1 MRVLSKSIKI
11 LFLLFVLFVGLCLSI
26 TDFLNVQDNK
36 WYSLLQTTA
45 NGISV
50 SLICAIIINIIG
62 YFYEKH
68 KMFNNAANKI
78 AVSYGFLLE
87 LTRNLEKKLQELQ
100 YAVDSQ
106 SFNYLKYHETLH
118 GISNL
123 YSHISDQIESV
134 DFCDYEPLMN
144 PKHIF
149 FTKEKVIVSEVNNA
163 VSVLK
168 TSKIYSN
175 QFTIAELQ
183 LDLLQKENQQDS
195 KNVLL
200 KANECL
206 TQIKMAYN
214 ENTRWI
220 EMLDLIMPEFTKF
233 KCFKGNTWIERKE
246 RMMKVL

>member
-11 LFLLFVLFVGLCLSI
+11 LFLLFILFVGLCLSVTYFFDI
-26 TDFLNVQDNK
+26 HDNK

-50 SLICAIIINIIG
+50 SLICAIIINLIG
-62 YFYEKH
+62 YFFEKH
-68 KMFNNAANKI
+68 KLFTNAGNKI
-78 AVSYGFLLE
+78 AISYGLLLE
-87 LTRNLEKKLQELQ
+87 LKRSLENKLSGLQ

-106 SFNYLKYHETLH
+106 NFDSVKHHETLH
-118 GISNL
+118 DISNL
-123 YSHISDQIESV
+123 YGLISDQIQTV
-134 DFCDYEPLMN
+134 DLLDYEPLIN

-149 FTKEKVIVSEVNNA
+149 FTKEKVILSEVNNA
-163 VSVLK
+163 VDVLK

-175 QFTIAELQ
+175 NFKIAELK
-183 LDLLQKENQQDS
+183 LDLSVKENPQNS
-195 KNVLL
+195 TNVLIT
-200 KANECL
+200 ANECL